1 MTLWKILLD
10 EAVAKGFK
18 GFRVTGEMAFFF
30 EKKMVKELVE
40 YKNALH
46 RVLELPLTAI
56 CAYDAEAVAK
66 EGRGGLYLDLMKAHR
81 SAIITGPAGGV
92 VSSY

>member
-1 MTLWKILLD
+1 MD

-66 EGRGGLYLDLMKAHR
+66 EGRGGLYLDLIKAHR
-81 SAIITGPAGGV
+81 SVIITGPAGGV